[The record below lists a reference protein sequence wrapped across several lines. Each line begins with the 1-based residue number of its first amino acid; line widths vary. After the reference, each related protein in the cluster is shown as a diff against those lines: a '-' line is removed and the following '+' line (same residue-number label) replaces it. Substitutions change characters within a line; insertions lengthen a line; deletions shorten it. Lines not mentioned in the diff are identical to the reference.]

1 MNGTRFD
8 AAILIGRFQPFHNGH
23 AALLEQAL
31 EMADRALVVLGSSFR
46 ARNARNPFTW
56 EERAAMITASFN
68 ETVARR
74 ILFVPVRDYYDD
86 ARWAAAVQEGVRA
99 AMEKQGY
106 AAPRLAL
113 AGFHKDASSDYL
125 RLFPQWS
132 FAASERQGDFDATP
146 IRGFYFGSSEA
157 VRPDPSRRPREGGDL
172 ESRLDSRLRGNDG
185 SGWNALCAQVPSA
198 VVQYLEDWRLLP
210 AFAAMREEHEVI
222 EAGKRQWGLGPFVTL
237 DAVVTAAGHV
247 LLVRRKHPPGKGLWA
262 IPGGFLEGRERLLQG
277 AIRELKEE
285 TGLGIEDMELAKACR
300 KVTVFDH
307 PDRSPR
313 GRVITHAHWFD
324 LALPALPSVAGADDA
339 AEARWFPISDLPGME
354 AELFEDHFV
363 ILDGFLGCLPVLL
376 EA

>member
-1 MNGTRFD
+1 MNDTRFD

-31 EMADRALVVLGSSFR
+31 EIADCVLVVLGSSFR

-56 EERAAMITASFN
+56 EERAAMIRACFN
-68 ETVARR
+68 EADARR
-74 ILFVPVRDYYDD
+74 IIFIPVRDYYDN
-86 ARWAAAVQEGVRA
+86 ARWAAAVEEGVRA
-99 AMEKQGY
+99 AMRGY

-113 AGFHKDASSDYL
+113 AGFHKDATTDYL

-132 FAASERQGDFDATP
+132 FVASERQGDFDATP
-146 IRGFYFGSSEA
+146 IRGLYFDGSEA
-157 VRPDPSRRPREGGDL
+157 AWPHPSRRPREGGDP
-172 ESRLDSRLRGNDG
+172 ESCLDSRLRGNDAG
-185 SGWNALCAQVPSA
+185 SWNALCAQVPPA
-198 VVQYLEDWRLLP
+198 VVRTLENWRLLP
-210 AFAAMREEHEVI
+210 AFAAMREEHEAI
-222 EAGKRQWGLGPFVTL
+222 EAGKKQWGLGPFVTL
-237 DAVVTAAGHV
+237 DAVVTVAGHV

-285 TGLGIEDMELAKACR
+285 TGLDIEDEELVKACR
-300 KVTVFDH
+300 QVAVFDH

-324 LALPALPSVAGADDA
+324 LPLPTLPSVAGADDA
-339 AEARWFPISDLPGME
+339 AEARWFPVSELPGME

-363 ILDGFLGCLPVLL
+363 ILDGFLGCLSVLL
-376 EA
+376 KS